1 MYNVSI
7 AMYQVPFSVSI
18 QMSLCNAIGSLCVE
32 VFYKYEK
39 GSSSNGSRNYVYFKD
54 KFLVLMLRFIN
65 VKLCAINMSIILV
78 FDH

>member
-7 AMYQVPFSVSI
+7 ALYQVPFSDSI
-18 QMSLCNAIGSLCVE
+18 QMSLCNAIGSLCAE

-39 GSSSNGSRNYVYFKD
+39 GNSNSNRNYVYFKD